1 MLRLTATD
9 RPDEKGL
16 PMSDPAE
23 ESTPAK
29 LSRRGVIAAGAGMA
43 AAAAATLGPAGI
55 ADAVSHAGGSTA
67 PHPKTPAEALRIL
80 QAGNKRYRQGRL
92 QLRDYSPVGARRA
105 AEQKP
110 LAAIITCADSRISPE
125 LVFDI
130 ERGNIFVSRIAGNS
144 IDVGTLGSTE
154 YAVAVL
160 GVKLVMVLGHSDCG
174 AIKAAIGTVTE
185 GKTYPAAKYGSIGK
199 VIQGLVPT
207 VKSLPADQRTLG
219 RCVPANAIAQAT
231 DLAARG
237 PIIAPAVASR
247 AVQVVAGVY
256 NIANGAV
263 SIVR

>member
-1 MLRLTATD
+1 
-9 RPDEKGL
+9 
-16 PMSDPAE
+16 MSDPAKD
-23 ESTPAK
+23 PAPAE
-29 LSRRGVIAAGAGMA
+29 LSRRRVILAGAGLA
-43 AAAAATLGPAGI
+43 ATAAATLGPTAL
-55 ADAVSHAGGSTA
+55 ADAASHAGGSTA
-67 PHPKTPAEALRIL
+67 PHPKTPTEALRIL
-80 QAGNKRYRQGRL
+80 QAGNQRYRQGKL
-92 QLRDYSPVGARRA
+92 QLRDYSPVGERRA

-144 IDVGTLGSTE
+144 VDVGTLGSTE

-160 GVKLVMVLGHSDCG
+160 GVKLVMILGHSDCG

-185 GKTYPAAKYGSIGK
+185 GKTYPSSKYGSIGE
-199 VIQGLVPT
+199 VIEGLVPT
-207 VKSLPADQRTLG
+207 VKSLPADQRNLA

-231 DLAARG
+231 DLARRG
-237 PIIAPAVASR
+237 PIIAPAVA
-247 AVQVVAGVY
+247 AGTVQVVAGVY